1 MNALAGLSRVTIPR
15 VAGSAEAAKAGAE
28 RLCKM
33 LMRFPAPVALEAID
47 IWPQQE
53 TGQFFPTEKDLH
65 DLATDLEYAHRAST
79 VNRPPD
85 DTVERWDSPHDRTAL
100 YVAGVEEEF
109 GRLYVR
115 SWLIGE
121 VNAQFSKD
129 VVFLTGVG
137 YDRLKRDTLHIAQRT
152 GVGLCEC
159 PKVKKLLQTYV
170 EELEQN
176 GRAKPRKGA
185 SR

>member
-33 LMRFPAPVALEAID
+33 LMRFPGPVALEAID

-53 TGQFFPTEKDLH
+53 SGQFFPTEKDLH
-65 DLATDLEYAHRAST
+65 DLATELEYAHRAMAS
-79 VNRPPD
+79 NRPID
-85 DTVERWDSPHDRTAL
+85 ETAERWNSPHDRTAI
-100 YVAGVEEEF
+100 YVKAVEEQF
-109 GRLYVR
+109 GRVYVR
-115 SWLIGE
+115 TWLVGK
-121 VNAQFSKD
+121 VNAQFTGD
-129 VVFLTGVG
+129 VVYLTGVG
-137 YDRLKRDTLHIAQRT
+137 YDRLKRDTLHLAKAA

-159 PKVKKLLQTYV
+159 PKVQGLLQEHVAT
-170 EELEQN
+170 LEQD
-176 GRAKPRKGA
+176 GRVKPRRGG